1 MIRKKQSSRIRLGI
15 DFGTTRTL
23 VASVEKG
30 NYPLVTFETKWGE
43 AQDWFPSLI
52 AGRGSELVFGWEA
65 GSRQA
70 EEGWQKIRSIKRL
83 LSQANPQTC
92 LEIGG
97 EKIPVLTLLT
107 GYLSALHKDLLENS
121 NLQGKK
127 PVRAA
132 LSGTRSTPVW
142 CRCCWNPSK
151 LPKTKVLSF

>member
-65 GSRQA
+65 WSKQA

-92 LEIGG
+92 MEVG
-97 EKIPVLTLLT
+97 
-107 GYLSALHKDLLENS
+107 
-121 NLQGKK
+121 GKK
-127 PVRAA
+127 F
-132 LSGTRSTPVW
+132 LSS
-142 CRCCWNPSK
+142 RC
-151 LPKTKVLSF
+151 